1 MEEKELIKKA
11 KKGDHKA
18 FAVLFKENYP
28 FLVKYLVK
36 VTMNRDLAE
45 ELAQDTMAK
54 CVEKIHLYNGKS
66 KFSSWLMTIATN
78 RFIDLQRKRKRERDW
93 QQEEINLRK
102 MKWEMQ
108 SNKEEW
114 NDLLEALSKLSEE
127 VRLPIVLKHYY
138 GFSYE
143 EIADMVKLPEG
154 TVKSRIHHGIKSL
167 RKELKV
173 DETRKTGTSK

>member
-1 MEEKELIKKA
+1 MEEKELIKQA
-11 KKGDHKA
+11 RKGDHKA

-66 KFSSWLMTIATN
+66 KFSSWLITIATN
-78 RFIDLQRKRKRERDW
+78 RFIDLQRKRKRERDF
-93 QQEEINLRK
+93 QQEEMNLRK
-102 MKWEMQ
+102 MKWEMETR
-108 SNKEEW
+108 NEEW
-114 NDLLEALSKLSEE
+114 NDLLEALSKLSDDI
-127 VRLPIVLKHYY
+127 RLPIVLKHYY

-143 EIADMVKLPEG
+143 EISGMVKLPEG
-154 TVKSRIHHGIKSL
+154 TVKSRVHNGINVL

-173 DETRKTGTSK
+173 DETRKTGTAK

>member
-1 MEEKELIKKA
+1 MDEKELIKKA
-11 KKGDHKA
+11 QKGDHKA

-78 RFIDLQRKRKRERDW
+78 RFVDLQRKRKRERDW
-93 QQEEINLRK
+93 QQEEINYRK

-108 SNKEEW
+108 SKQEEW
-114 NDLLEALSKLSEE
+114 TALLEALSTLSEE
-127 VRLPIVLKHYY
+127 ARLPIVLKHYY

-143 EIADMVKLPEG
+143 EIANMVKLPEG
-154 TVKSRIHHGIKSL
+154 TVKSRIHNGIKSL

-173 DETRKTGTSK
+173 DETRRT

>member
-1 MEEKELIKKA
+1 MDEKELIKGA

-54 CVEKIHLYNGKS
+54 CVEKIHLYNSKS

-78 RFIDLQRKRKRERDW
+78 RFIDLQRKWKKERDW

-102 MKWEMQ
+102 MKWDMQ
-108 SNKEEW
+108 SRNEEW
-114 NDLLEALSKLSEE
+114 NDLLEAMSKLSEE

-143 EIADMVKLPEG
+143 EIAGMVKLPEG
-154 TVKSRIHHGIKSL
+154 TVKSRIHHGINSL

-173 DETRKTGTSK
+173 DETKKTGTTK

>member
-1 MEEKELIKKA
+1 MEEKELISRA

-18 FAVLFKENYP
+18 FAVLFKDNYP

-54 CVEKIHLYNGKS
+54 CVEKIHLYNGKA

-78 RFIDLQRKRKRERDW
+78 RFIDLQRKRKKEKDW

-102 MKWEMQ
+102 MKWEIQ
-108 SNKEEW
+108 SRNEEW
-114 NDLLEALSKLSEE
+114 NDLMEALSRLSEE

-143 EIADMVKLPEG
+143 EIAGMVQLPEG
-154 TVKSRIHHGIKSL
+154 TIKSRIHNGVKSL
-167 RKELKV
+167 RKELQV
-173 DETRKTGTSK
+173 DETRKEGTVQ

>member
-1 MEEKELIKKA
+1 MDEKGLIKGA

-78 RFIDLQRKRKRERDW
+78 RFIDLQRKWKKERDW

-102 MKWEMQ
+102 MKWDMQ
-108 SNKEEW
+108 SRNEEW
-114 NDLLEALSKLSEE
+114 NDLLEAMSKLSEE

-143 EIADMVKLPEG
+143 EIAGMVKLPEG
-154 TVKSRIHHGIKSL
+154 TVKSRIHHGINSL

-173 DETRKTGTSK
+173 DETKKTGTTK

>member
-1 MEEKELIKKA
+1 MDEKELIKKA

-18 FAVLFKENYP
+18 FAVLFKENFP

-36 VTMNRDLAE
+36 VTMNRDMAE

-78 RFIDLQRKRKRERDW
+78 RFIDLQRRQKKERDW
-93 QQEEINLRK
+93 QQRESNLRK
-102 MKWEMQ
+102 MKWDMQ
-108 SNKEEW
+108 SRNEEW
-114 NDLLEALSKLSEE
+114 NDLLEALSKLSDE

-143 EIADMVKLPEG
+143 EIAGMVKLPEG
-154 TVKSRIHHGIKSL
+154 TVKSRIHNGIHFL

>member
-1 MEEKELIKKA
+1 MEEKEWIKKA

-18 FAVLFKENYP
+18 FAVLFRENYP

-36 VTMNRDLAE
+36 VTMNRDMAE

-78 RFIDLQRKRKRERDW
+78 RFIDLQRKRKKEREW
-93 QQEEINLRK
+93 QQEELNIRK
-102 MKWEMQ
+102 MKWDME
-108 SNKEEW
+108 SRNEEW
-114 NDLLEALSKLSEE
+114 NDLLEALSKLSED

-143 EIADMVKLPEG
+143 EISGMIKLPEG
-154 TVKSRIHHGIKSL
+154 TVKSRIHYGINSL

-173 DETRKTGTSK
+173 DEPRKTGTGK